1 MKIHPSPGSRLLLAT
16 VVSCLPAT
24 AAPIIWIGGNV
35 DWVDASG
42 SADWSPADE
51 PDPGDEAIFN
61 TPNTVHLGS
70 ANSILALSLS
80 GGIDLLTNDH
90 DLTVD
95 GLVQLAGASTI
106 LTIGNGDSLLT
117 ADSVTVNS
125 GGLVKLDGGTLTVI
139 EETGIGLLD
148 INAGASLS
156 GQGTVNLDST
166 VAGLTTLISIDG
178 TLSAAPP
185 GPLLGSP
192 PAGTLAINLADTL
205 NGRID
210 LDGLSGNST
219 INISRNQT
227 LDLNGLFSDAFSGD
241 LNLYQNSTFETA
253 GGWTMDSG
261 TIDVDNGFI
270 DGVFPAPDVAAGSA
284 FLSGGAFTQT
294 GGTITNSDGDGT
306 LQFDAPF
313 TLSGGNLVNHGRFVF
328 NADTTIGAAANFTMP
343 SVTSSL
349 TINAGVTVN
358 VDQAGFDADGLDAAT
373 NAITIQSGGVL
384 DLDLGFG
391 GDDSIGGAITLN
403 GGELDVTAASTDWW
417 IDGGSLIVGA
427 ATGTSQINGD
437 MVYFNDLPVSVG
449 AGSRLEVNASSSWE
463 STASVTV
470 ASGGTLQLAGSGGT
484 PYSPDLDI
492 VFDGASFTGAGTLVL
507 ASTSWVK
514 RPTTIATG
522 SFDWDGT
529 GTGAGISHLI
539 EFNFT
544 ITSPVFDTDGDMDA
558 EIILAVPGSTLTVSG
573 PSEWTMRDTL
583 TTVFSGSGYD
593 PAYINGTSRMI
604 LAGTTGILKV
614 EGNTTIHAPLTY
626 GEQSSTLIVAGQT
639 LRAKGDTIHDGGD
652 ITGPGTYLPA
662 PVNTVTGISLI
673 DVGTIDLDAGS
684 WTIDDTSSLHVDAVD
699 YDTSAVNEFNNTM
712 TVDGSFSI
720 HVDDPQFVMDGTLNL
735 NAGTWQGSPLHLGND
750 SSTTRAALNIGG
762 VLPSTYV
769 HPVTFFSD
777 ADVTIAAGATL
788 HHSGVGPLF
797 FNTVN
802 GSDHA
807 SFTGAGT
814 LSTSG
819 TVHFNEAV
827 TFNMSGG
834 SIDLDGSG
842 TTGNL
847 VNVDAPVLMNLA
859 SLQSF
864 GKVNESGSNL
874 LEIDQIAGTGSLTV
888 NLDDPAAWWTL
899 NAPGVLGLINGN
911 TAATLLAGAD
921 IRLNGRL
928 DITGDVRTTARV
940 DIGGTVNLL
949 TAGEPLRLG
958 GGAIGSDPNT
968 LAGGTINGPGLLGCD
983 TGTSLAGFGTIGA
996 DIDFDGVSD
1005 LRANNGTLTVTSS
1018 ILDARNVG
1026 TADSDG
1032 IFNVVNPWNSASVV
1046 TVSLFGGELAGGAV
1060 ILDNPLGLSGSG
1072 IVSARVI
1079 NNTRIGESG
1088 PAATLRLETAAH
1100 DNDWDGGTGNGTLAA
1115 DAGILEL
1122 RDTATFP
1129 FSGTVEATGGGTV
1142 FANGFALAF
1151 NAGSAINLTG
1161 GTYKSTGTTE
1171 LAGAVTT
1178 NPGPPSVL
1186 EVQAGAM
1193 LDFKPTS
1200 TTTLNANLQLVT
1212 NDGLIRAGATFIG
1225 SGALVIP
1232 AVSSVGPGAGAN
1244 LQVLVAN
1251 SGSLMVGALG
1261 VGRNDAK
1268 DFQQSATGRLL
1279 FDLAGTAL
1287 SLFDRLVVAG
1297 AAQLGGTLELDLDG
1311 GFSPALGQTYG
1322 ILTASAGVSGTFAS
1336 VIQPATMPAGLK
1348 FRVNYLPNL
1357 VQLEVVA
1364 KTPYELWIDS
1374 FAALTNPADKLKA
1387 ANPDHDALDNLGEFA
1402 LDGDPASGASPGKI
1416 VGKIAAV
1423 GGVDA
1428 MTLTFPVRT
1437 GALPDLAD
1445 PAGGQRV
1452 LKQTADGLFYTIQA
1466 SDDLAAF
1473 PLDVTEVVGA
1483 DATAI
1488 QAGLPAVH
1496 PGWVYRTFRSP
1507 GPVAGDPSEFMR
1519 VMIGE

>member
-1 MKIHPSPGSRLLLAT
+1 MLIATLVSSFPLA
-16 VVSCLPAT
+16 
-24 AAPIIWIGGNV
+24 AAPISWIGGNV
-35 DWVDASG
+35 DWVDATG
-42 SADWSPADE
+42 SANWSPADE
-51 PDPGDEAIFN
+51 PDFNDEAIFN

-80 GGIDLLTNDH
+80 GGIDLLTDAH

-95 GLVQLAGASTI
+95 GLVQLAGAATV
-106 LTIGNGDSLLT
+106 LTIADSDSVLT

-125 GGLVKLDGGTLTVI
+125 GGLLKLQEGTLTVI
-139 EETGIGLLD
+139 EETGFGLLD

-166 VAGLTTLISIDG
+166 VAGLTTLVSIDG
-178 TLSAAPP
+178 TLAASPP

-192 PAGTLAINLADTL
+192 PAGTLTINVADTL

-219 INISRNQT
+219 INVSRNQA
-227 LDLNGLFSDAFSGD
+227 LDLNGLLSDAFSGD

-253 GGWTMDSG
+253 GGWTLDSG

-270 DGVFPAPDVAAGSA
+270 DGVFPAPDVPAGTA

-294 GGTITNSDGDGT
+294 GGTITNTDGDGT
-306 LQFDAPF
+306 LQFNAPF
-313 TLSGGNLVNHGRFVF
+313 TLSGGNLVNHGLVVF
-328 NADTTIGAAANFTMP
+328 NANTTIGAAANFTMP
-343 SVTSSL
+343 TVTSSI
-349 TINAGVTVN
+349 TVNSGVNVN
-358 VDQAGFDADGLDAAT
+358 VDQANFDADGADAAT
-373 NAITIQSGGVL
+373 NAITIHGNGVL
-384 DLDLGFG
+384 DLDLNLLGDHNFG
-391 GDDSIGGAITLN
+391 GTLTLN
-403 GGELDVTAASTDWW
+403 GGELDFTGGTPGWS
-417 IDGGSLIVGA
+417 INGGSLTVGVES
-427 ATGTSQINGD
+427 GISQINGD
-437 MVYFNDLPVSVG
+437 TVTFVNLPVSIG
-449 AGSRLEVNASSSWE
+449 AGSRLEVNATSTWE
-463 STASVTV
+463 STAATTV
-470 ASGGTLQLAGSGGT
+470 GSGATLHLDGSGGT
-484 PYSPDLDI
+484 AISAFADI
-492 VFDGASFTGAGTLVL
+492 VFEGASFAGAGALVV
-507 ASTSWVK
+507 ASTSWV
-514 RPTTIATG
+514 RDSTTIATG

-529 GTGAGISHLI
+529 GTGVGIGHLI
-539 EFNFT
+539 DYEANFT
-544 ITSPVFDTDGDMDA
+544 ITSPVFDTDGDMDSPVT
-558 EIILAVPGSTLTVSG
+558 LAGPDATLTVSG
-573 PSEWTMRDTL
+573 PSDWTMRDTL
-583 TTVFSGSGYD
+583 TSAYG
-593 PAYINGTSRMI
+593 PAFINGTSRMI
-604 LAGTTGILKV
+604 LADATGILKV
-614 EGNTTIHAPLTY
+614 DGDTTVNAPLTY
-626 GEQSSTLIVAGQT
+626 GYQSSTLIAAGQT
-639 LRAKGDTIHDGGD
+639 LSAQGDTIHDGGD
-652 ITGPGTYLPA
+652 ITGAGTYLPA
-662 PVNTVTGISLI
+662 PVNTVTGFSSI
-673 DVGTIDLDAGS
+673 DVSTIDLDAGS
-684 WTIDDTSSLHVDAVD
+684 WTIDDTWSLHVDAVD

-712 TVDGSFSI
+712 TVDGSISL
-720 HVDDPQFVMDGTLNL
+720 HLDDPQFVMDGTLNL
-735 NAGTWQGSPLHLGND
+735 NAGSWQGSPLHLGND
-750 SSTTRAALNIGG
+750 TSTARAKLNVGG
-762 VLPSTYV
+762 VLPSTFV

-788 HHSGVGPLF
+788 HHSGIGPLF

-802 GSDHA
+802 GSDRA

-827 TFNMSGG
+827 TFDMSGG

-842 TTGNL
+842 SFGNL
-847 VNVDAPVLMNLA
+847 VNVDAPVAMNLA
-859 SLQSF
+859 TLQTF

-874 LEIDQIAGTGSLTV
+874 LEIDNLAGTGVLTV

-899 NAPGVLGLINGN
+899 NAPGVLGLINEN
-911 TAATLLAGAD
+911 TASTLLAGAD
-921 IRLNGRL
+921 IRLNGSVNV
-928 DITGDVRTTARV
+928 TGDVRTAARV

-949 TAGEPLRLG
+949 TAGEPFRLG

-1026 TADSDG
+1026 TADTDG

-1046 TVSLFGGELAGGAV
+1046 TVSLFGGELAGGTV

-1072 IVSARVI
+1072 MVSARVI
-1079 NNTRIGESG
+1079 NNTRISESG

-1100 DNDWDGGTGNGTLAA
+1100 DNDWDGISGNGTLSAN
-1115 DAGILEL
+1115 AGTLEL

-1129 FSGTVEATGGGTV
+1129 FSGTVDATAGGTV
-1142 FANGFALAF
+1142 FANGFALSF
-1151 NAGSAINLTG
+1151 NAGSAVHLTG
-1161 GTYKSTGTTE
+1161 STYKSTSSTE
-1171 LAGAVTT
+1171 LAGAITT
-1178 NPGPPSVL
+1178 HPGPPSVL
-1186 EVQAGAM
+1186 EVQAGSM

-1212 NDGLIRAGATFIG
+1212 NNGLIRPGATFIG

-1232 AVSSVGPGAGAN
+1232 AVSSVGPAAGAN
-1244 LQVLVAN
+1244 LQVLIDN
-1251 SGSLMVGALG
+1251 SGSLQVGALG

-1268 DFQQSATGRLL
+1268 DFQQSATGRLF

-1297 AAQLGGTLELDLDG
+1297 TAQLGGTLDLDLDG
-1311 GFSPALGQTYG
+1311 GFSPALGQTYN

-1348 FRVNYLPNL
+1348 FQVNYQPAL

-1364 KTPYELWIDS
+1364 KSPYEIWIDT
-1374 FAALTNPADKLKA
+1374 FAALTDPADKRKT

-1402 LDGDPASGASPGKI
+1402 LDGDPTSGASNGKI

-1423 GGVDA
+1423 GGVNA
-1428 MTLTFPVRT
+1428 MTLTFPLRA

-1445 PAGGQRV
+1445 PPGGQRV
-1452 LKQTADGLFYTIQA
+1452 LKQTADGLLYTIQA

-1473 PLDVTEVVGA
+1473 PLDVIEVVGP

-1488 QAGLPAVH
+1488 QAGLPGLH

-1519 VMIGE
+1519 VMIAE